1 MPESTQASGA
11 LAVVHEL
18 LSSTNLLTSEE
29 PIEGGRRFRITLD
42 GPAEEGTIEVHT
54 DLERV
59 ALALVFPSPVPQ
71 KRRSAMAKLIGYINW
86 GLMEGAFALSLD
98 SGQLC
103 YKAGFGYAGTT
114 LPGPLVRLP
123 PRLLEGTGPLP
134 AREGQAEERDGEGAR
149 DPHGRSS
156 SPEVDRPASAS
167 MT

>member
-114 LPGPLVRLP
+114 LPGPLVRNALLTGMETIELFVDAIVDVANGASQ
-123 PRLLEGTGPLP
+123 PR
-134 AREGQAEERDGEGAR
+134 AAYERAKR
-149 DPHGRSS
+149 R
-156 SPEVDRPASAS
+156 A
-167 MT
+167 